1 MSIDYRQDKTD
12 AMKAVVDPKQ
22 LTDKVEQLKN
32 LEDEIANA
40 EAGVKKLKE
49 QANVISQ
56 FEIPQMMK
64 DMNITKLK
72 LKDGESIELKPFY
85 YASIAKGRNE
95 SDSDFLDRKDKAF
108 KWLRDNGL
116 GDIIKNDIT
125 VTFGRDEDNKALQ
138 YADLAKS
145 NGFEP
150 IQRETVHAVTLKALV
165 RERLENNLEMPSD
178 IFKIYAGNSTK
189 IKRR

>member
-1 MSIDYRQDKTD
+1 MSIDYEDDRLESVKQID
-12 AMKAVVDPKQ
+12 AAAS
-22 LTDKVEQLKN
+22 LSNKVIELKN
-32 LEDEIANA
+32 IEDEIENA
-40 EAGVKKLKE
+40 EKS
-49 QANVISQ
+49 IS
-56 FEIPQMMK
+56 
-64 DMNITKLK
+64 KLK

-108 KWLRDNGL
+108 TWLRDNGL

>member
-1 MSIDYRQDKTD
+1 MSIDYEDYRLESVKQID
-12 AMKAVVDPKQ
+12 AAAS
-22 LTDKVEQLKN
+22 LSNKVIELKN
-32 LEDEIANA
+32 IEDEIENA
-40 EAGVKKLKE
+40 EKSISKLKE
-49 QANVISQ
+49 QSKVLSEV
-56 FEIPQMMK
+56 EIPKMMQE
-64 DMNITKLK
+64 MNITKLK

-85 YASIAKGRNE
+85 YASIAKWRNE

-108 KWLRDNGL
+108 TWLRDNGL

>member
-1 MSIDYRQDKTD
+1 MSIDYEDDRLESVKQID
-12 AMKAVVDPKQ
+12 AAAS
-22 LTDKVEQLKN
+22 LSNKVIELKN
-32 LEDEIANA
+32 IEDESKVLS
-40 EAGVKKLKE
+40 EV
-49 QANVISQ
+49 
-56 FEIPQMMK
+56 EIPKMMQE
-64 DMNITKLK
+64 MNITKLK

>member
-1 MSIDYRQDKTD
+1 MSIDYRRH
-12 AMKAVVDPKQ
+12 KQ
-22 LTDKVEQLKN
+22 EQIKSVANPNELANKVQQLKN
-32 LEDEIANA
+32 LEDEITNA
-40 EAGVKKLKE
+40 EDSVKKLKE
-49 QANVISQ
+49 KANVISQ

-64 DMNITKLK
+64 EINIKKLK
-72 LKDGESIELKPFY
+72 LTDGETVEVSNFY
-85 YASIAKGRNE
+85 SASIVDQE
-95 SDSDFLDRKDKAF
+95 LAF
-108 KWLRDNGL
+108 QWLRENGR